1 MHEKAAA
8 ASKLT
13 TFVLMVCNEMSRW
26 CCVWKLCKYSVR
38 HEIGIVN
45 VVEDFLLRI
54 NFDIFSFYEVN
65 TLEEKCY
72 ALKKM
77 VSNIQS

>member
-26 CCVWKLCKYSVR
+26 RCVWKLCKYSVL

-45 VVEDFLLRI
+45 VVEDPDDCISDSKDVLL
-54 NFDIFSFYEVN
+54 
-65 TLEEKCY
+65 K
-72 ALKKM
+72 
-77 VSNIQS
+77 